1 MPLNELWEGE
11 RDRELPLSFEVSGL
25 VISVSKASL
34 DALARRWEALGKCAL
49 VSLVDISEIQR

>member
-11 RDRELPLSFEVSGL
+11 RDRVLPLSFEVSGL

-34 DALARRWEALGKCAL
+34 DALA
-49 VSLVDISEIQR
+49 